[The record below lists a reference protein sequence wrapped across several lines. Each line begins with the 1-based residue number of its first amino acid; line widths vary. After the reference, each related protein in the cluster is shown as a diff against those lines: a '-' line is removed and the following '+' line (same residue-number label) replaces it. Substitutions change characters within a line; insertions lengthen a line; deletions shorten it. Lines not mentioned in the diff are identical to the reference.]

1 METIRIAAKD
11 VQAEDEIKTGD
22 GFLKVGGVMPLGTDR
37 VGLMTS
43 EGMIGVDAEDIVT
56 VRRKGSEG

>member
-22 GFLKVGGVMPLGTDR
+22 GFLRVGGVMSLGTDR

-56 VRRKGSEG
+56 VRRIA

>member
-1 METIRIAAKD
+1 MELKIAAKD

-22 GFLKVGGVMPLGTDR
+22 GFLRVGGVMTLGTDR

-43 EGMIGVDAEDIVT
+43 AGMIGVGAEDVVT
-56 VRRKGSEG
+56 VRRKGD